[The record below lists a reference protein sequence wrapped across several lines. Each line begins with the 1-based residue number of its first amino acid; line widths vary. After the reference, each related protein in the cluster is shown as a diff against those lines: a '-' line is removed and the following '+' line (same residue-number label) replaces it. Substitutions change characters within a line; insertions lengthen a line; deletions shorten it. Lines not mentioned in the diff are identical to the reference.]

1 MFQTLSVFIS
11 TFSTSRTITLLILT
25 LLSNMLQSHDV
36 CLFFYLQ
43 NVLYSLQTCQS
54 VICSDRKLLVL
65 ALQCIELVL
74 QQVGGLL
81 HSAVRHRRHPQ
92 GFLGERRADA
102 AALRE

>member
-1 MFQTLSVFIS
+1 M
-11 TFSTSRTITLLILT
+11 LLILT

-54 VICSDRKLLVL
+54 VLCSDRKLLVL
-65 ALQCIELVL
+65 VLQCIKLVL
-74 QQVGGLL
+74 QQVGGSL
-81 HSAVRHRRHPQ
+81 HSDLRPREHPH

-102 AALRE
+102 AALREYADV